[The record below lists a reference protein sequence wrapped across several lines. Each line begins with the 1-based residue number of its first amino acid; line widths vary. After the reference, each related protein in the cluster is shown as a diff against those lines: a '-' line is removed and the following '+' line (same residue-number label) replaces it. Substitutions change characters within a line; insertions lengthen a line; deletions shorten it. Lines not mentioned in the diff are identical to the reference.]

1 MSVFCR
7 LCFFS
12 LRIRPFLSENE
23 NAAACQAFRPVCV
36 CMVSCVCNCAFII
49 AATGLHV
56 NTTGTE
62 AADSVILAAATEIV
76 LWLANWQWQ

>member
-7 LCFFS
+7 LCLFS
-12 LRIRPFLSENE
+12 LRIFPFLSENK
-23 NAAACQAFRPVCV
+23 NAAACQAFQPVCV

-62 AADSVILAAATEIV
+62 AADSVIWAAATEIV
-76 LWLANWQWQ
+76 LWLADWKGP